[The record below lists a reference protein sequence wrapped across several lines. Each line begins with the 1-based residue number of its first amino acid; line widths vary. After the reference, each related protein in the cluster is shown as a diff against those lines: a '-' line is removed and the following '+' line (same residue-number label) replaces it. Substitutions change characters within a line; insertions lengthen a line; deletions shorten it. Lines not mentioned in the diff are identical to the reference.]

1 MECDEEALVLTL
13 VAKPEVELMS
23 GEIEISLDDGV
34 NDVVSI
40 TISILIQDFQDT
52 DSLQISDEEL
62 EDTSILE
69 DESVETMDSLS

>member
-1 MECDEEALVLTL
+1 MPYDPDDDRVTIWCDIRDFHDIMECDEEALVLTL

-40 TISILIQDFQDT
+40 TISILI
-52 DSLQISDEEL
+52 
-62 EDTSILE
+62 
-69 DESVETMDSLS
+69 